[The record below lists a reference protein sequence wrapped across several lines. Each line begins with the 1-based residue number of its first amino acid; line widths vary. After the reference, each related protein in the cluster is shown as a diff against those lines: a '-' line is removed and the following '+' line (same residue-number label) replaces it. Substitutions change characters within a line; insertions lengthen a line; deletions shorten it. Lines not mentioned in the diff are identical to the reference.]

1 MSLMVILTLGIVFCI
16 IPVLTAPLS
25 LFLMVLDR
33 KVSKTLLVFFCLSI
47 SVIMFRYLTDGLDDS
62 SYHYASIRSFATIDS
77 FFDFF
82 QRMMSH
88 SLPIY
93 RYDYSEYPLF
103 GVFLYFVSKTKI
115 LSLSS
120 AIVSFFT
127 YFLLLLPV
135 VDLYKK
141 NIINKAVF
149 LLTFLTIFFLNN
161 YRYTTSGMRYCL
173 IVAILF
179 YLLYKDSQRG
189 FKHDKFLLLYFI
201 PYFIHPSALIYI
213 VLRICFPI
221 IKKSRLLVSLPIIF
235 MFPIGILI
243 LPQIASLTNLAI
255 FDLMAEK
262 VVSYTRPDAFI
273 EFFNNRIYFK
283 MYAGTILS
291 VIYILIYL
299 YSARPSTKIKQ
310 EFQGF
315 LTMTYYLS
323 LLNLGMLPYYN
334 LWDRHIFLLYPMLI
348 ISFVLLILSSEVK
361 INFSSSAVV
370 LLYFFVC
377 VLSVLI
383 GIYYNMNFDIDK
395 LLDFSVLE
403 LVTSN
408 IFEFLTNIPRSI

>member
-1 MSLMVILTLGIVFCI
+1 
-16 IPVLTAPLS
+16 
-25 LFLMVLDR
+25 
-33 KVSKTLLVFFCLSI
+33 
-47 SVIMFRYLTDGLDDS
+47 
-62 SYHYASIRSFATIDS
+62 
-77 FFDFF
+77 
-82 QRMMSH
+82 
-88 SLPIY
+88 
-93 RYDYSEYPLF
+93 
-103 GVFLYFVSKTKI
+103 
-115 LSLSS
+115 
-120 AIVSFFT
+120 
-127 YFLLLLPV
+127 
-135 VDLYKK
+135 
-141 NIINKAVF
+141 
-149 LLTFLTIFFLNN
+149 
-161 YRYTTSGMRYCL
+161 
-173 IVAILF
+173 
-179 YLLYKDSQRG
+179 
-189 FKHDKFLLLYFI
+189 
-201 PYFIHPSALIYI
+201 
-213 VLRICFPI
+213 
-221 IKKSRLLVSLPIIF
+221 
-235 MFPIGILI
+235 
-243 LPQIASLTNLAI
+243 
-255 FDLMAEK
+255 
-262 VVSYTRPDAFI
+262 
-273 EFFNNRIYFK
+273 

-361 INFSSSAVV
+361 INFSSSVV